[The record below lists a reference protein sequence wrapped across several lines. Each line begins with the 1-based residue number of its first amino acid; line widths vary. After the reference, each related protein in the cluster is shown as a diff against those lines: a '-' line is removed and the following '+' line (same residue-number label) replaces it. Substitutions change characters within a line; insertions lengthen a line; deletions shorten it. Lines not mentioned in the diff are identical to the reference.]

1 MNKAQDT
8 FISSTMWTDR
18 AGFVMSIETLK
29 FMKKNNVQK
38 KN

>member
-18 AGFVMSIETLK
+18 AGFVASIETLK
-29 FMKKNNVQK
+29 FMKKITSK